1 MSTEMT
7 PEEIQAENK
16 KRLTLKEKLDKGIK
30 PEVKA
35 PVITEL
41 TNNKPKNT
49 IPDFTLSDED
59 KTSLSKIAEKYE
71 ELTTYIVKKDVD
83 TNRDKILTE
92 LETLDKE
99 EFELQKENYS
109 INELETSLRV
119 ARRNKPK
126 ITKRDVGATDGPPP
140 TKEENTQWDTVNN
153 KPIPG

>member
-16 KRLTLKEKLDKGIK
+16 KRLTLKEKLDQGIK
-30 PEVKA
+30 PDPIKEE
-35 PVITEL
+35 PTEP

-83 TNRDKILTE
+83 ANRDKILTE

-140 TKEENTQWDTVNN
+140 TKEPDTQWDSVL
-153 KPIPG
+153 KKFVPG

>member
-16 KRLTLKEKLDKGIK
+16 KRLTLKEKLDQGIK
-30 PEVKA
+30 PNPIKVVPPE
-35 PVITEL
+35 P
-41 TNNKPKNT
+41 TNNKSKKT

-59 KTSLSKIAEKYE
+59 KTSLSKLAEKYE
-71 ELTTYIVKKDVD
+71 ELSTYIVKKDVD

-126 ITKRDVGATDGPPP
+126 ITKRDVGAIDGPPP
-140 TKEENTQWDTVNN
+140 IKEENTQWDTVNN